1 VLISSSLPS
10 AAAWFN
16 EQLSEPANFATQ
28 ILPDPT
34 RTPLTPGT
42 PTQPAESGHRAPAH
56 VSRGP
61 EATDQKDT
69 KQVKQHSE
77 TRRRSGRHVARKD
90 AGSAGTAETEN
101 QTPFLSVLGDIL
113 PNDGQTGARKPDSG
127 GNLEWASASKLSNG
141 AGMPAD
147 TGTNGSTNNV
157 AAATAQTQT
166 AGNSSVATAP
176 ATTIGRGGEPASQTD
191 QIDPSVEIMKAG
203 APIDAQ
209 GWQQDAGGPGQVAFT
224 ARITELAAVPATQG
238 LSRADAAI
246 AAARFDTSNVGSH
259 FTASDNAQPHPAP
272 SSNAN
277 QLADPTSNRP
287 LEQAKP
293 VGTEEPLSLNQSAQ
307 PPATAGKSGSAPAAA
322 DRGSLSATPS
332 SQDQPVNPAVNSNPG
347 QPTQAPPDNQFS
359 TKANSQSASAGQNGD
374 RSTAQSTSREISPV
388 GAVSATAGARAV
400 AGGSQNASLAMSAG
414 QTLSNAP
421 EDSRNTATPK
431 PEANGRT
438 LQTPEARNEPNE
450 AASGSVR
457 DIAIQLTNKDQGT
470 VQVRLSERAGELRV
484 SVRTPDVGLSRGLR
498 DGVSELV
505 GRLDHSGYRTETWQ
519 PSDGKGSSGG
529 DQGHESPPQGGS
541 SHGQHG
547 GGSQSGAGQ
556 QRNPQDQQRSDTP
569 IPEWSGE
576 LQSSLQRSTN
586 AWLPS
591 ATR

>member
-1 VLISSSLPS
+1 MLISNSLPS

-16 EQLSEPANFATQ
+16 EQFSEPANFATQ

-42 PTQPAESGHRAPAH
+42 PTQPAGSEHRAPAH

-61 EATDQKDT
+61 EATDQKNT
-69 KQVKQHSE
+69 KQVKQHTE

-90 AGSAGTAETEN
+90 AGSTSTAETEN
-101 QTPFLSVLGDIL
+101 QAPFLSVLGDIL

-127 GNLEWASASKLSNG
+127 RNLEWASASKLSYG

-166 AGNSSVATAP
+166 AGNGSMATAP
-176 ATTIGRGGEPASQTD
+176 ATPTGRGGDPAG
-191 QIDPSVEIMKAG
+191 QIDPSVEIMKAE

-224 ARITELAAVPATQG
+224 ARITELAAVPATQR

-246 AAARFDTSNVGSH
+246 AAARFDTSNAGSD
-259 FTASDNAQPHPAP
+259 FTTSGNAQPHPAP
-272 SSNAN
+272 VSNAN
-277 QLADPTSNRP
+277 QPTDPTSNRP

-307 PPATAGKSGSAPAAA
+307 PTTTAGKSSSAPAAA
-322 DRGSLSATPS
+322 DRVSLSATPS
-332 SQDQPVNPAVNSNPG
+332 SQDQPVNPGVNSNPG
-347 QPTQAPPDNQFS
+347 QPSQVPPDNQFS
-359 TKANSQSASAGQNGD
+359 TKANSQSPSAGQNGD
-374 RSTAQSTSREISPV
+374 RSTAQSASRVISPV
-388 GAVSATAGARAV
+388 GAVSATAGARAD
-400 AGGSQNASLAMSAG
+400 AGGSQNTSLGMPAG

-431 PEANGRT
+431 PEADGRT

-450 AASGSVR
+450 PASGSVH

-519 PSDGKGSSGG
+519 PSDGKGSSAG

-541 SHGQHG
+541 SHGEDAS
-547 GGSQSGAGQ
+547 GSQSGAGQ
-556 QRNPQDQQRSDTP
+556 QRNPQDQQRSDKA
-569 IPEWSGE
+569 IPEWFGE